1 MKAKEYRA
9 ILIAPDGDFTIDFR
23 QQSVED
29 VEESLRNMG
38 SRWYFYPFHGV
49 ITARPVT
56 TLNQRLVSVAYPF
69 EEFKGRT
76 IRSLTR
82 HIASLPESELQ
93 AILSS

>member
-1 MKAKEYRA
+1 VKQYRA
-9 ILIAPDGDFTIDFR
+9 IVIAPDGDWATDFR
-23 QQSVED
+23 QQSIED

-49 ITARPVT
+49 ITVRPVT
-56 TLNQRLVSVAYPF
+56 TLDQRLVSVAHPF

-82 HIASLPESELQ
+82 HIASLPESEL
-93 AILSS
+93 IDIIS